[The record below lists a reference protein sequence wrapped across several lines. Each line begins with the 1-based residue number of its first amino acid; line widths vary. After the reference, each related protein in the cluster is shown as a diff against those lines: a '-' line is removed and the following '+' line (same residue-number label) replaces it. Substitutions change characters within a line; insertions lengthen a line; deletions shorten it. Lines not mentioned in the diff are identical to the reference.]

1 VPTEQRAVVVGA
13 GIAGLVWA
21 LEAAGRGW
29 RGTVLE
35 ADDRPGGAVRRGRV
49 GGVEAELGAE
59 AFAVARP
66 AVLDLVAELG
76 LADQVVRP
84 ATHQA
89 HLATR
94 AGLVPLPTGFLG
106 IPVDLDDVARLLGTV
121 AATEAARRDT
131 VPVAPDQTLPATL
144 GALVRQ
150 RLGDAVATQLVDPV
164 VAGVHATPAD
174 EAELASVAP
183 PLAEAVRTHGGLVAA
198 ARALRG
204 PLGPAGA
211 PVATLEGG
219 LSRLVDA
226 LVERLRGLGVRLLTG
241 TAATGLARRSGGWQV
256 TTLDGTHDAEV
267 VAVALPADRAAALLG
282 TAPDELATITAPLQG
297 FRPTVVTVVSLLV
310 EAPALTA
317 AGAPVGSGVLV
328 APDVTTV
335 QAKAMTHASAKWAH
349 VAAALPA
356 DHHLLRLSYG
366 GRGGHAATDRTA
378 TGSAAADRTATD
390 GDTAD
395 RLATDGDTDAAER
408 LVRTALANAAHLLGV
423 AAEDLVAQGTQVTRW
438 RHGLIRPLVGRR
450 AALDAIDTALTEVP
464 DLALVGGAVAGNG
477 LLGVVARSRAEAAR
491 TLA

>member
-1 VPTEQRAVVVGA
+1 MPTEQRALVVGA

-29 RGTVLE
+29 QVTVLE
-35 ADDRPGGAVRRGRV
+35 AADRAGGAVRRGRV
-49 GGVEAELGAE
+49 GGVDAELGAE

-66 AVLDLVAELG
+66 AVLDLVEELG

-94 AGLVPLPTGFLG
+94 GGLVPLPTGFLG
-106 IPVDLDDVARLLGTV
+106 IPVDLDDVAELLG
-121 AATEAARRDT
+121 AAAAAEAARRDA
-131 VPVAPDQTLPATL
+131 VPVGADQTLPATL
-144 GALVRQ
+144 GALVRE

-211 PVATLEGG
+211 PVATLDGG

-226 LVERLRGLGVRLLTG
+226 LVERLQELGVRILTG
-241 TAATGLARRSGGWQV
+241 TAATGLARRGGGWQI
-256 TTLDGTHDAEV
+256 TTAGGVHDAEV
-267 VAVALPADRAAALLG
+267 VAVALPADRAAGLLHTVPAL
-282 TAPDELATITAPLQG
+282 AAITAPLQG

-310 EAPALTA
+310 EAPGLSA

-335 QAKAMTHASAKWAH
+335 RAKAMTHASAKWAH
-349 VAAALPA
+349 VAATLPA

-366 GRGGHAATDRTA
+366 GRVRG
-378 TGSAAADRTATD
+378 AAADRDPALSAASVD
-390 GDTAD
+390 DPAQVAAGDS
-395 RLATDGDTDAAER
+395 AAEEE
-408 LVRTALANAAHLLGV
+408 LVRTALADAAQLLGESAGPIPLV
-423 AAEDLVAQGTQVTRW
+423 LSGAEVTHW

-450 AALDAIDTALTEVP
+450 AALDAIDTALAGVP

-477 LLGVVARSRAEAAR
+477 LLGVVARSRTEAAR